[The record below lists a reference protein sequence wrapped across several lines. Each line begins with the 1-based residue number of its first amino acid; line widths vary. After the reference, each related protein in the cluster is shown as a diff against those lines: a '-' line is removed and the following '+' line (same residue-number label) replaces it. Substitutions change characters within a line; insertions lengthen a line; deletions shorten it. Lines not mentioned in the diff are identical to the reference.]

1 MIWSHDFSE
10 TPMMLLPRSK
20 SSPDQA
26 AVVQLQL
33 AIADVPFVNFELKNP
48 HDPHQSATGSTET
61 GPQLETMC
69 HPERLLIVKESLSV
83 IGVLPGC
90 NCSVAE
96 KATEKPLKRPL

>member
-1 MIWSHDFSE
+1 MTFRIFSE
-10 TPMMLLPRSK
+10 TPMTVSPVE
-20 SSPDQA
+20 SSPDRA

-33 AIADVPFVNFELKNP
+33 AIANVPFVNFKLKNP
-48 HDPHQSATGSTET
+48 MEITHRSATGSTET

-90 NCSVAE
+90 NSSVAE